1 MVDTTNPILKDCTN
15 DNSKLKTWVKSIT
28 DDPQKQRTILS
39 ACYFAKK
46 VHKSDLHDSGEPF
59 LTHLIKVTDILA
71 QLGMNTDVLI
81 AGILHDIVEKQP
93 ELIDKIERDFGK
105 KVRHLVDGVAK
116 MRVIEEINDKK
127 HKDNTKVDTERL
139 RNMLL
144 AMAEDVRVI
153 LIKLADR
160 VDNMRAL
167 RNQPVEKQRRMARE
181 TLDLFAPLAN
191 RLGMWQI
198 KWELED
204 WSLRYLDPEIYKKL
218 AHYLDERRVDRE
230 KYIKQVKDQLSSALN
245 NAGIEA
251 EVSGRP
257 KHIYSIWRKMQNKEL
272 DFEKVF
278 DVRAVRVIVNT
289 IPECYDTLGLVHE
302 QWQPLP
308 SEFDDYI
315 NNPKP
320 NNYQSLHTA
329 VIGPDQKIFEV
340 QIRTHQMHHHAEFGI
355 ASHWRYKE
363 GNTEYNQNFEKK
375 LAELRKF
382 LEQCN
387 DDDGDANDFL
397 ERFKSN
403 FFEENVYVLSPQ
415 GKVIELPKGSKPL
428 DFAYALHTKLGHCC
442 YGATVNN
449 KRVPLSYT
457 LKSGDVVDILTNR
470 EENPSRHWLIQADY
484 LKTTKARNSV
494 RYWLKK
500 QNNQQHILEG
510 RQSLESLLR
519 RLNINCKF
527 EDLTEKLNINSVNE
541 LLAAIGRGD
550 VSIEAIAE
558 TFKQQILMPYVD
570 IEIIA
575 NDKIGLLKEIYDVI
589 FQDNINVLASHTESD
604 MSNNRANIKYKLE
617 VNDITQLSCVLL
629 KIESLDSVV
638 KVWRK

>member
-15 DNSKLKTWVKSIT
+15 DNSKLKTWVKSLT
-28 DDPQKQRTILS
+28 DNLPKQRLILT
-39 ACYFAKK
+39 ACYLAKRF
-46 VHKSDLHDSGEPF
+46 HQSDIE
-59 LTHLIKVTDILA
+59 HLIKVTDILA
-71 QLGMNTDVLI
+71 QLGMNTEVLI
-81 AGILHDIVEKQP
+81 AGILHDIVDEKQP
-93 ELIDKIERDFGK
+93 KLLDDIEQRFGK
-105 KVRHLVDGVAK
+105 KVRQLVDGVAK
-116 MRVIEEINDKK
+116 MRFIEDLN
-127 HKDNTKVDTERL
+127 DNTHKVINNKAQTERL

-160 VDNMRAL
+160 LDNMRAL
-167 RNQPVEKQRRMARE
+167 RNQPAKIQRRMARE

-204 WSLRYLDPEIYKKL
+204 WSLRYLYPEIYKKI

-257 KHIYSIWRKMQNKEL
+257 KHIYSIWRKMRNKEL
-272 DFEKVF
+272 DFDKVF

-289 IPECYDTLGLVHE
+289 IPECYDTLGLVHQ
-302 QWQPLP
+302 QWQQLP
-308 SEFDDYI
+308 NEFDDYI
-315 NNPKP
+315 SKPKP

-363 GNTEYNQNFEKK
+363 GNTEYNHNFEKK
-375 LAELRKF
+375 LAELRQF
-382 LEQCN
+382 LESN

-403 FFEENVYVLSPQ
+403 FFEENVYVLSPH

-442 YGATVNN
+442 YGAKVNN
-449 KRVPLSYT
+449 QPVQLNYT
-457 LKSGDVVDILTNR
+457 LKSGDVVTILTNR

-494 RYWLKK
+494 KIWLKM
-500 QNNQQHILEG
+500 QNNQQHILDG

-519 RLNINCKF
+519 QLNIQNCKF
-527 EDLTEKLNINSVNE
+527 DDLAEKLNINSVNE

-550 VSIEAIAE
+550 VSIEAVAK

-575 NDKIGLLKEIYDVI
+575 NDKIGLLGEISDI
-589 FQDNINVLASHTESD
+589 IAQDTINILGSNTETDKSK
-604 MSNNRANIKYKLE
+604 NRANFKYKLE
-617 VNDITQLSCVLL
+617 VNNITQLSSVLL
-629 KIESLDSVV
+629 KIESLDSVI
-638 KVWRK
+638 KVSRQN